1 MVVTVLYV
9 FCDVMFKR
17 KAIPLIT
24 LVWVTMFVM
33 KSGHINLSNYTKET
47 KWRTLEIWQV
57 MIAKRKI
64 IQIWRSVL
72 LLTNHPDATNIFS

>member
-1 MVVTVLYV
+1 MVLNVLYV

-17 KAIPLIT
+17 EAIPLIT

-33 KSGHINLSNYTKET
+33 KSGHITLSNYTKET
-47 KWRTLEIWQV
+47 KWRILEIWQV

-64 IQIWRSVL
+64 IHIWRFVL
-72 LLTNHPDATNIFS
+72 LLKNHPDAENLVS